1 MFRATAATMPT
12 DGRGISPRR
21 PHTGSRHQTI
31 HGTLKPITLYTTA
44 WCGYCVAAK
53 NFLGNHGLDF
63 REIRVDLDPG
73 ERQRMREISKRTTV
87 PQIFVGDHH
96 VGGYVDMV
104 ALRRDGRFLP
114 LLESEER

>member
-1 MFRATAATMPT
+1 MRNDLQPIP
-12 DGRGISPRR
+12 GRRFDPVARRERGQADPRR
-21 PHTGSRHQTI
+21 
-31 HGTLKPITLYTTA
+31 
-44 WCGYCVAAK
+44 
-53 NFLGNHGLDF
+53 GLDF

-104 ALRRDGRFLP
+104 ALHRDGRFLP